1 MFFAWGVHQR
11 QLMVLVVTAM
21 AAMLVSGCGGGGG
34 SQEEDSTADSTTA
47 GGGGEQA
54 SEDALNEALEKSFQ
68 ESGAPGVVAAVQTPE
83 STWVGTLGVADLSS
97 EEPMA
102 ANVHQR
108 IGSVTKTFTISL
120 LLQAAAEGILSLD
133 DTIDQ
138 YVDGVPN
145 GDSITLRQMANM
157 TSGIASYTFNE
168 QWQDEFFSDPERIWR
183 PEELVQFGIEDSP
196 AFDPGTEFQ
205 YSNTNTVLL
214 GIVLQQ
220 VTGKPIGDLYRE
232 GIIEPLGLRET
243 SFPNAADPSLPDPHA
258 QGYTLQG
265 QDDGEP
271 ANATDWNPSWGWT
284 AGAMISTVD
293 DLLVYGRALG
303 TGEGLLPPEQQA
315 ERLDSFLSDDLPP
328 NSADRAYGLG
338 LGREYGW
345 LGHTGEL
352 PGFNTAV
359 YYHPGLDATVV
370 VEVNSDIPSGNCPED
385 KPTMTDAPQD
395 DIPCAD
401 PAVRIFGA
409 LAEALGQPLGTDQ

>member
-1 MFFAWGVHQR
+1 
-11 QLMVLVVTAM
+11 M
-21 AAMLVSGCGGGGG
+21 AALAFLLTSGCGGGGG
-34 SQEEDSTADSTTA
+34 GQEEEQAEE
-47 GGGGEQA
+47 EQA
-54 SEDALNEALEKSFQ
+54 SEENVLESQDALNAALENSFE

-83 STWVGTLGVADLSS
+83 DTWVGTLGVADLAS
-97 EEPMA
+97 EEPMTA
-102 ANVHQR
+102 DVHQR
-108 IGSVTKTFTISL
+108 IGSVNKTFTVSL
-120 LLQAAAEGILSLD
+120 LLQAAAEGLLSLD

-138 YVDGVPN
+138 YYEEVPN
-145 GDSITLRQMANM
+145 GDEITLRQMANM

-168 QWQDEFFSDPERIWR
+168 QWQNELFSNPQRVWR
-183 PEELVQFGIEDSP
+183 PEEVVQIGIADSP

-214 GIVLQQ
+214 GLVLEQ
-220 VTGKPIGDLYRE
+220 VSGKPVGDLYRE
-232 GIIEPLGLRET
+232 GIIEPLGLRGT
-243 SFPNAADPSLPDPHA
+243 SFPNAADSSLPEPHP

-271 ANATDWNPSWGWT
+271 LNATDWNPSWGWT
-284 AGAMISTVD
+284 AGAMISTVE

-315 ERLDSFLSDDLPP
+315 ERLNSFLSEDLPP

-359 YYHPGLDATVV
+359 YHHPELDATVV
-370 VEVNSDIPSGNCPED
+370 VEVNSDIPSGDCPD
-385 KPTMTDAPQD
+385 DRPTMTDSPH

-401 PAVRIFGA
+401 PAVRIFRA
-409 LAEALGQPLGTDQ
+409 LAEALGQPVPGSD

>member
-1 MFFAWGVHQR
+1 VP
-11 QLMVLVVTAM
+11 
-21 AAMLVSGCGGGGG
+21 GGGT
-34 SQEEDSTADSTTA
+34 QEESAGDTTA
-47 GGGGEQA
+47 AGGGEQA
-54 SEDALNEALEKSFQ
+54 SEADLDAALENSFE

-83 STWVGTLGVADLSS
+83 DTWVGTLGVADLSS
-97 EEPMA
+97 EEPMTPD
-102 ANVHQR
+102 VYQR
-108 IGSVTKTFTISL
+108 IGSVNKTFTVSL
-120 LLQAAAEGILSLD
+120 LLQAEAEGLLSLD
-133 DTIDQ
+133 DTIGQ
-138 YVDGVPN
+138 YIEDVPN
-145 GDSITLRQMANM
+145 GDEIMLRQMANM

-168 QWQDEFFSDPERIWR
+168 QFQEQLFSDPQRIWR
-183 PEELVQFGIEDSP
+183 PEEVVQFGIEDSP

-232 GIIEPLGLRET
+232 GIIEPLGLRGT
-243 SFPNAADPSLPDPHA
+243 SFPDAADSSLPDPHA

-271 ANATDWNPSWGWT
+271 VTATNWNPSWGWA
-284 AGAMISTVD
+284 AGAMISTVE
-293 DLLVYGRALG
+293 DLLAYGRALG
-303 TGEGLLPPEQQA
+303 TGDGLLPPEQQT
-315 ERLDSFLSDDLPP
+315 ERLDSFLGDDLPP

-338 LGREYGW
+338 IGREYGW

-352 PGFNTAV
+352 PGYNTAV

-370 VEVNSDIPSGNCPED
+370 VEVNSDIPSGDCPED
-385 KPTMTDAPQD
+385 RPTMTDSPHE

-401 PAVRIFGA
+401 PAVRIFGG

>member
-1 MFFAWGVHQR
+1 
-11 QLMVLVVTAM
+11 MVLVVTAL
-21 AAMLVSGCGGGGG
+21 AAVLVSSCGGGGG
-34 SQEEDSTADSTTA
+34 NQEDSAANTTTA
-47 GGGGEQA
+47 RDAEQA
-54 SEDALNEALEKSFQ
+54 SEDDLNAALEKSFE

-83 STWVGTLGVADLSS
+83 YTWVGTLGVADLTS
-97 EEPMA
+97 EEPMTPD
-102 ANVHQR
+102 VHHR
-108 IGSVTKTFTISL
+108 IGSVTKTFTVSL
-120 LLQAAAEGILSLD
+120 LLQVPADGLLSLD

-168 QWQDEFFSDPERIWR
+168 QWQDALFSDPERIWR
-183 PEELVQFGIEDSP
+183 PEELAQVGIADSP

-214 GIVLQQ
+214 GLVLQQ
-220 VTGKPIGDLYRE
+220 VTGKPIGNLYRE
-232 GIIEPLGLRET
+232 GIIEPLGLKDT
-243 SFPNAADPSLPDPHA
+243 SFPNADPSLLEPHA

-271 ANATDWNPSWGWT
+271 LNATNWNPSWGWT
-284 AGAMISTVD
+284 AGGMISTVD

-303 TGEGLLPPEQQA
+303 TGEGLLPSEQQA
-315 ERLDSFLSDDLPP
+315 ERLNSFLSDDLPP
-328 NSADRAYGLG
+328 NTADRAYGLG
-338 LGREYGW
+338 LAREYGW

-370 VEVNSDIPSGNCPED
+370 VEVNSDIPSGDCPAD
-385 KPTMTDAPQD
+385 KPTMSDSPHD
-395 DIPCAD
+395 VPCAD

-409 LAEALGQPLGTDQ
+409 LAEALGQPVGTDQ

>member
-1 MFFAWGVHQR
+1 V
-11 QLMVLVVTAM
+11 
-21 AAMLVSGCGGGGG
+21 AALAFLLTSGCGGGGG
-34 SQEEDSTADSTTA
+34 GQEEEQEEE
-47 GGGGEQA
+47 EQA
-54 SEDALNEALEKSFQ
+54 SEENVLESQDALNAALENSFE

-83 STWVGTLGVADLSS
+83 DTWVGTLGVADLAS
-97 EEPMA
+97 EEPMTA
-102 ANVHQR
+102 DVHQR
-108 IGSVTKTFTISL
+108 IGSVNKTFTVSL
-120 LLQAAAEGILSLD
+120 LLQAAADGLLSLD

-138 YVDGVPN
+138 YVEDVPN
-145 GDSITLRQMANM
+145 GDEITLRQMANM

-168 QWQDEFFSDPERIWR
+168 QWQNELFSDPQRIWR
-183 PEELVQFGIEDSP
+183 PEELVQVGIADSP

-214 GIVLQQ
+214 GLVLEQ
-220 VTGKPIGDLYRE
+220 VSGKPVGDLFRE
-232 GIIEPLGLRET
+232 GIIEPLGLRGT
-243 SFPNAADPSLPDPHA
+243 SFPNAADSSLPEPHP

-271 ANATDWNPSWGWT
+271 LNATDWNPSWGWT
-284 AGAMISTVD
+284 AGAMISTVE

-315 ERLDSFLSDDLPP
+315 ERLNSFLSEDLPP

-359 YYHPGLDATVV
+359 YYHPELDATVV
-370 VEVNSDIPSGNCPED
+370 VEVNSDIPSGDCPD
-385 KPTMTDAPQD
+385 DRPTMTDSPH

-401 PAVRIFGA
+401 PAVRIFRA
-409 LAEALGQPLGTDQ
+409 LAEALGQPVPGSD

>member
-1 MFFAWGVHQR
+1 MFLARGMHQR
-11 QLMVLVVTAM
+11 WLVGLVVSAL
-21 AAMLVSGCGGGGG
+21 AALLVSSCGGGGG
-34 SQEEDSTADSTTA
+34 SQEDSTADTTTA
-47 GGGGEQA
+47 RGGGEQA
-54 SEDALNEALEKSFQ
+54 SEDALNAALEQSFK

-108 IGSVTKTFTISL
+108 IGSVNKTFTVSL

-183 PEELVQFGIEDSP
+183 PEELVQFGIVDSP

-214 GIVLQQ
+214 GLVLEQ
-220 VTGKPIGDLYRE
+220 VRGKPMGDLYRE

-243 SFPNAADPSLPDPHA
+243 SFPNADPSLPDPHA

-271 ANATDWNPSWGWT
+271 LNATDW
-284 AGAMISTVD
+284 
-293 DLLVYGRALG
+293 
-303 TGEGLLPPEQQA
+303 
-315 ERLDSFLSDDLPP
+315 
-328 NSADRAYGLG
+328 
-338 LGREYGW
+338 
-345 LGHTGEL
+345 
-352 PGFNTAV
+352 
-359 YYHPGLDATVV
+359 
-370 VEVNSDIPSGNCPED
+370 
-385 KPTMTDAPQD
+385 
-395 DIPCAD
+395 
-401 PAVRIFGA
+401 
-409 LAEALGQPLGTDQ
+409 